1 MPDDQ
6 RAMRRA
12 GVVAT
17 LTVLAVFGCGAQPA
31 PPTTVSTPGASPSPV
46 TPPDAAT
53 LAARLASLVVLPE
66 DLAAIGD
73 PSAFERFDEGR
84 VLLADQPGGARSD
97 PLRFGRL
104 GGWKARYRRTDS
116 ADRSG
121 ILVVDSRVDLFADA
135 SGAARELDA
144 MVADAPRTGARAVA
158 PPQSFGDST
167 VALVIEQPAAESV
180 GYTIVAW
187 RRGPF
192 VGWVQVSGFRGR
204 VSLEDAM
211 ALVQGVDARLSAAGG

>member
-17 LTVLAVFGCGAQPA
+17 LTALAVFGCGSEPP
-31 PPTTVSTPGASPSPV
+31 PPTTVATPGSSPSPV
-46 TPPDAAT
+46 TPPDAST
-53 LAARLASLVVLPE
+53 LAARLEPLVVLPE
-66 DLAAIGD
+66 DLATTGG
-73 PSAFERFDEGR
+73 PPAFQRFDEGR
-84 VLLADQPGGARSD
+84 LLLADQPGGARSD

-104 GGWKARYRRTDS
+104 GGWKARYRRTDP
-116 ADRSG
+116 ADKGG
-121 ILVVDSRVDLFADA
+121 ILVIDSKVDLFADEA
-135 SGAARELDA
+135 GAARELDA
-144 MVADAPRTGARAVA
+144 IVVDAPRSGARAV
-158 PPQSFGDST
+158 PPPRSFGDST
-167 VALVIEQPAAESV
+167 VALVIEQPASDSV
-180 GYTIVAW
+180 GYYIVAW

-211 ALVQGVDARLSAAGG
+211 ALVERVDGRLSNAGG